1 MYVRLMTKTSATEQK
16 KRNILNYV
24 HEIIFGIVLFVQIFL
39 RCSRCNE
46 NIHFVNSQMLENNI
60 SE

>member
-1 MYVRLMTKTSATEQK
+1 MYVRLMTKTSAAEK
-16 KRNILNYV
+16 NRNILNYV

-39 RCSRCNE
+39 RCCRCNE

-60 SE
+60 CE